1 VGISARRLLDAASYG
16 LRLSPPP
23 RRQPVSHLRVAA
35 ERYKTAASNQHL
47 DAVLAR
53 YRQKWI
59 TEPETLSSDDRL
71 ALVMYAGVAVRE
83 IVLHHPEHEPEL
95 SQLRNRIEHF
105 ASMSSDDNWEC
116 FRRELVRVLP
126 DLGDPIDREST
137 PQFESETSDD
147 SDQARFVISSND
159 FAVGLEEKGSGE

>member
-1 VGISARRLLDAASYG
+1 VRISTRRLLDAASYG

-35 ERYKTAASNQHL
+35 ERYKRAASNQHL

-71 ALVMYAGVAVRE
+71 ELVMYAGVAMNE
-83 IVLHHPEHEPEL
+83 IVLHHPEREPQL
-95 SQLRNRIEHF
+95 RQLRNRIEQF
-105 ASMSSDDNWEC
+105 ASMSSDANWEC
-116 FRRELVRVLP
+116 FRYELLRVLP
-126 DLGDPIDREST
+126 DLDDPIDREST
-137 PQFESETSDD
+137 PLFESEPPEH
-147 SDQARFVISSND
+147 DQARSIIDDLVYD
-159 FAVGLEEKGSGE
+159 LKEKGAGE